1 MKRPETCLDRD
12 PRRRLARARGLNGI
26 DYVEQDA
33 EEKNLFHVFFL
44 GKAPRDI
51 TEANVRIDGGVR
63 VRDVAVKGVG
73 LCALEGMDEDDCMRV
88 WTDKLGDQSVYT
100 LSLVEE
106 GRGRPGR
113 RPLAGF
119 DPLYAQ
125 ADFTFTANC
134 PSEFDCLPYDACP
147 PETRDEPEIDYL
159 SKDYA
164 SFRQLILDRLSLV
177 MPDWKERHVPDI
189 GVALVELLAYVG
201 DYLSYYQDAVA
212 TEAYLETAR
221 QRVSVRRHAALVDYH
236 LHEGCNARA
245 WVHVQITGAG
255 AGGFAL
261 EDPRDYYFIT
271 APGTP
276 DLPPDKLVLREYE
289 DLRGVPSD
297 LYEVFEPLLHP
308 QHPVVTL
315 YDAHNEIRFYTWA
328 QRECC
333 LPRGATSA
341 TLLDGPLPRQHG
353 GGQGQHGG
361 DQGQGGGQGQHG
373 PGQYTEAPP
382 RQEGKGEGQGKGK
395 GQGQPQPLTEQLHE
409 EPGLYSEGDAVRIIA
424 RPPAA
429 EYAPPPKQAAAR
441 KRVLNLRPGDV
452 LIFEEVRGPKT
463 HAPADADPSHRHA
476 VRLTRVEPT
485 TDELTGANVVNIEW
499 APEDALP
506 FPLCV
511 STIGRAP
518 ECEYRDDI
526 SVARGNVIL
535 CDHGRTVGP
544 ERHDV
549 PEAEESDAGCYG
561 ERDPR
566 DTTFKPAR
574 FNPKLKRPVVTHAVE
589 YPRTADVARQQAR
602 ALGGVLALVLA
613 RVEGLWRRAR
623 GGTSLGLAEYRELR
637 TIFGERALAR
647 AGLEDPRPRRG
658 SRRPQQPTAEQAKAV
673 ARLLNRADRLLEKKA
688 RRLEVLRGRGLA
700 GYVLGQW
707 EMLEVE
713 EMFGAAYIEEL
724 SSRHTLGPA
733 ASAYRQA
740 PEDAGPRVI
749 AWRTREGAAVPWKT
763 IPVVPRRQRKLWT
776 PTRNL
781 VASNAADRHFV
792 AEVDNEGFARL
803 RFGEGE
809 LGRAP
814 AAGSSFAFSYRVG
827 NGRAGN
833 VGAEAISRVVFR
845 KTTVGG
851 VTIKVRN
858 PLPAGGGAEPET
870 MADAKMFAPGAF
882 RKQLQRAV
890 TADDYASLAQTTQPE
905 SVQRAAGELR
915 WAGSWYGVRVAVDP
929 LGAASPPESLLKDL
943 GWGLERYRRVGH
955 DLSVLPAGYVSLD
968 ISMTVCVKPHHLR
981 AHVRRALAEA
991 FGNAALAGGRRGFFH
1006 PDNLTFGQDVHLSK
1020 LAAAALAVPGVESI
1034 HFGRFHGRTLGK
1046 LQRFFEPDAG
1056 EIEHG
1061 VLRLSALE
1069 VARLDNDPNFP
1080 EHGRLV
1086 LDVRGGR

>member
-1 MKRPETCLDRD
+1 MKRPETCHDLD
-12 PRRRLARARGLNGI
+12 PRRRLARARGINGI

-33 EEKNLFHVFFL
+33 DDPKLFHVFFL
-44 GKAPRDI
+44 GKAPRDV
-51 TEANVRIDGGVR
+51 TEANVRIEGGVR
-63 VRDVAVKGVG
+63 VRDVAVAGVG
-73 LCALEGMDEDDCMRV
+73 LCALEGIDEDDCMRV

-100 LSLVEE
+100 LSLVEAE
-106 GRGRPGR
+106 RGRPGR

-125 ADFTFTANC
+125 ADFTFTAHC
-134 PSEFDCLPYDACP
+134 PSDFDCLPYDTCP
-147 PETRDEPEIDYL
+147 PETHDEPEIDYL
-159 SKDYA
+159 AKDYA

-177 MPDWKERHVPDI
+177 MPDWRERHVPDI

-221 QRVSVRRHAALVDYH
+221 QRVSVRRHAELVDYH
-236 LHEGCNARA
+236 MHEGCNARA

-255 AGGFAL
+255 PEGFKL
-261 EDPRDYYFIT
+261 EDPRDYFFIT
-271 APGTP
+271 APGGP
-276 DLPPDKLVLREYE
+276 QLPADKLVLQEEE
-289 DLRGVPSD
+289 DLRGVPSE

-341 TLLDGPLPRQHG
+341 TLLDGP
-353 GGQGQHGG
+353 
-361 DQGQGGGQGQHG
+361 
-373 PGQYTEAPP
+373 PP
-382 RQEGKGEGQGKGK
+382 RQPGQSRQEPVQYQEGPGRGVNEGGGADKIRRVA
-395 GQGQPQPLTEQLHE
+395 EQHLA
-409 EPGLYSEGDAVRIIA
+409 EPGLYGEGAEVRMMA
-424 RPPAA
+424 WAPAA
-429 EYAPPPKQAAAR
+429 QHAPPPRQAAAR
-441 KRVLNLRPGDV
+441 KRVLNLRAGDV

-463 HAPADADPSHRHA
+463 HAQADADPSHRHA
-476 VRLTRVEPT
+476 VRLTRVEPVV
-485 TDELTGANVVNIEW
+485 DELTGANVVNIEW
-499 APEDALP
+499 ALEDALP

-535 CDHGRTVGP
+535 CDHGRTIGP

-549 PEAEESDAGCYG
+549 PEAEESEAGCYG
-561 ERDPR
+561 EHDPR
-566 DTTFKPAR
+566 ETTLKPVR
-574 FNPKLKRPVVTHAVE
+574 FAPKLKRPVVTHAVE
-589 YPRTADVARQQAR
+589 YPRTADVARQQSR
-602 ALGGVLALVLA
+602 ALGGVLALALA
-613 RVEGLWRRAR
+613 RVEELRRRAR
-623 GGTSLGLAEYRELR
+623 GGTALGLAEYRELR
-637 TIFGERALAR
+637 TIFGEKALAN

-658 SRRPQQPTAEQAKAV
+658 RRQPPQSPAEQAAAV
-673 ARLLNRADRLLEKKA
+673 GRLSNQADRLLEKKA

-700 GYVLGQW
+700 GSVLSQW

-713 EMFGAAYIEEL
+713 EMFGAAYIEEM

-733 ASAYRQA
+733 ASAYNQT
-740 PEDAGPRVI
+740 PGDAAPRVT

-776 PTRNL
+776 PVRSL
-781 VASNAADRHFV
+781 VGSSAADRHFV

-814 AAGSSFAFSYRVG
+814 APGSSFAFSYRVG

-833 VGAEAISRVVFR
+833 VGAEAVSRVVFR
-845 KTTVGG
+845 KTKVSGL
-851 VTIKVRN
+851 TIKVRN
-858 PLPAGGGAEPET
+858 PLPARGGAEPET

-890 TADDYASLAQTTQPE
+890 TADDYASLAQTTRPE
-905 SVQRAAGELR
+905 SVQRAAGELG
-915 WAGSWYGVRVAVDP
+915 WGGSWYDVRVAVDP

-943 GWGLERYRRVGH
+943 GWGLERYRRIGH
-955 DLSVLPAGYVSLD
+955 DLTVLPAGYISLD

-981 AHVRRALAEA
+981 AHVRRALLEA
-991 FGNAALAGGRRGFFH
+991 FGNGVLAGGRRGFFH
-1006 PDNLTFGQDVHLSK
+1006 PDNLTFGQDVHLSR
-1020 LAAAALAVPGVESI
+1020 LAATALAVPGVESV
-1034 HFGRFHGRTLGK
+1034 HFGRFHGRTLGT
-1046 LQRFFEPDAG
+1046 LQRLFEPEGG
-1056 EIEHG
+1056 EIEAG